1 MGHALVET
9 MDHAITSEAD
19 AHFLQYIYIIGKQ
32 VLGNMNIIFQNL
44 CSEVSFLNFLL
55 FTEQW
60 NSSLISEYIILLIQN
75 IK

>member
-1 MGHALVET
+1 MQLPVKQRHT
-9 MDHAITSEAD
+9 FFT
-19 AHFLQYIYIIGKQ
+19 HFLQYLYIIGKQ

-44 CSEVSFLNFLL
+44 FSEVLFLNFLL